1 MPMRAIETSYGLRP
15 WLRIGINTGLAVV
28 ARVEA
33 GHSVG
38 VTALGDTTN
47 LAARLQALAEPGAVF
62 LSEAVQ
68 QLVAGMVQS
77 RFVGEHQI
85 KGKAEPQLVYRLEAI
100 CQGAQRFDA
109 AVSRG
114 LTSYFGRDREVET
127 LQRLLAKIRAGI
139 QVIDIS
145 GEPGIGKSRLLHEFR
160 QRIGKANVSILS
172 GSCSLEDQQTPF
184 LPFIE
189 IVRKSF
195 RLVAGEDQMEV
206 ARKLDDGLKALGI
219 ASAKNLGLLIN
230 LLGLKPPEDSL
241 HGMDGALIGF
251 RTRDLLQQFLQVRC
265 QISPVVMAIEDLHWI
280 DSASEELLGQ
290 MATIPERLPLMI
302 LHTRRPEYRPPWL
315 GRAEISHLPLE
326 PLSEAETA
334 HIIEVRFGANA
345 LPEELRRL
353 VSAKA
358 EGNPLFAEELVSF
371 LLERG
376 VVRRGAGGLIF
387 DAATVAS
394 TLPASLQSL
403 LAARVDRLSPVD
415 RFVLQAAA
423 VIGRRFDADLL
434 AVVVGL
440 SDDIEAP
447 LAAMQALDLVR
458 RDDKAEAYTFKHA
471 LMRDAVYGSLL
482 KSAGAVLHLKIAEEV
497 ERRSANRLPEVAE
510 LLAYHYGR
518 TSRADK
524 AFEYLAAAG
533 RKSLAVYSLDEA
545 EQYCR
550 KALHLIDTTPGW
562 APDHDHPK
570 F

>member
-1 MPMRAIETSYGLRP
+1 MAIGAPNSFLEGERRPVTVLFADFVGFTAFAERSGDEAAFTLMKRITQVLTDTVEEHGGMINSFMGDGVMALFGVPHALEDAPLRACRAALLIHERLAHQADEIETSYGLRP

-219 ASAKNLGLLIN
+219 ASAKNLGLLLN

-280 DSASEELLGQ
+280 DSASEKLLGQ

-315 GRAEISHLPLE
+315 GRAEISHPRTITRNLWDCRIQPLQI
-326 PLSEAETA
+326 S
-334 HIIEVRFGANA
+334 
-345 LPEELRRL
+345 
-353 VSAKA
+353 
-358 EGNPLFAEELVSF
+358 
-371 LLERG
+371 
-376 VVRRGAGGLIF
+376 
-387 DAATVAS
+387 
-394 TLPASLQSL
+394 
-403 LAARVDRLSPVD
+403 
-415 RFVLQAAA
+415 
-423 VIGRRFDADLL
+423 
-434 AVVVGL
+434 
-440 SDDIEAP
+440 
-447 LAAMQALDLVR
+447 
-458 RDDKAEAYTFKHA
+458 
-471 LMRDAVYGSLL
+471 
-482 KSAGAVLHLKIAEEV
+482 
-497 ERRSANRLPEVAE
+497 
-510 LLAYHYGR
+510 
-518 TSRADK
+518 
-524 AFEYLAAAG
+524 
-533 RKSLAVYSLDEA
+533 
-545 EQYCR
+545 
-550 KALHLIDTTPGW
+550 
-562 APDHDHPK
+562 
-570 F
+570 